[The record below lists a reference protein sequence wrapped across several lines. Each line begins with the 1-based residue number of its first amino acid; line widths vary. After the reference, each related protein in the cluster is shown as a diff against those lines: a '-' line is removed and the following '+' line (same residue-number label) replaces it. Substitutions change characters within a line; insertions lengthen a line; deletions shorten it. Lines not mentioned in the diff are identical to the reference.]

1 MTEVPIFLSRMQA
14 AWHLIISST
23 LSFVI
28 TGCNQL
34 SSGVMTNLVP
44 CHQLANKVV
53 ISVIMPNPLLSVRIP
68 IDLEKLLPTD
78 RGERS
83 RTTIEALR
91 AFLAP
96 DPENEILSI
105 KRRLSDVEKLLEGM
119 RSSN

>member
-1 MTEVPIFLSRMQA
+1 
-14 AWHLIISST
+14 
-23 LSFVI
+23 
-28 TGCNQL
+28 
-34 SSGVMTNLVP
+34 
-44 CHQLANKVV
+44 
-53 ISVIMPNPLLSVRIP
+53 MPNPLLSVRIP

-96 DPENEILSI
+96 DPENELISI
-105 KRRLSDVEKLLEGM
+105 KRRLSEVEKQLQGM

>member
-1 MTEVPIFLSRMQA
+1 M
-14 AWHLIISST
+14 ISST

-34 SSGVMTNLVP
+34 SSGVITNLVH
-44 CHQLANKVV
+44 CHQLAHKVV

-96 DPENEILSI
+96 DPENELVSI
-105 KRRLSDVEKLLEGM
+105 KRRLSDVEKQLEGM
-119 RSSN
+119 RSAE